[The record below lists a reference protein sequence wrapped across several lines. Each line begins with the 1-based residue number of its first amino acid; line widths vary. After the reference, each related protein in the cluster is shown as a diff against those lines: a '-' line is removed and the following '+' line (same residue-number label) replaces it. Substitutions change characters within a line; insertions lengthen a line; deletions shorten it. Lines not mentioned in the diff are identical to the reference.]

1 MVVDDVNLYVR
12 KIWCT
17 YFIDNFN
24 NLIASNNNIWHY
36 LNHKDIKLYKDILA
50 LPNTPSV
57 YVVDFLSYVRL
68 FVLLKKL

>member
-24 NLIASNNNIWHY
+24 NLIEG
-36 LNHKDIKLYKDILA
+36 YKI
-50 LPNTPSV
+50 V
-57 YVVDFLSYVRL
+57 
-68 FVLLKKL
+68 